1 MSLAHGSA
9 GRYGL
14 VELLPTGGR
23 AIAHEQSAAG
33 GIPMFTGRIP
43 RTFTMTAALVISA
56 SVIGANGTRVSAQD
70 EAAFAKALA
79 GTWVVNVDQPGFPPS
94 QRHFTFNADGGLVT
108 NDDLQV
114 GPNFVEHQ
122 TIGQGNWIRTGHRS
136 VAATIA
142 GQRFNLEGSLLGTYK
157 VRMNLELNPLAS
169 EWTGRFRI
177 DIALPNG
184 QVIFTSDGSFEATAL
199 AVEPL

>member
-1 MSLAHGSA
+1 M
-9 GRYGL
+9 
-14 VELLPTGGR
+14 
-23 AIAHEQSAAG
+23 
-33 GIPMFTGRIP
+33 
-43 RTFTMTAALVISA
+43 FTMTAALVISA
-56 SVIGANGTRVSAQD
+56 SAIGANGTRVSAQD
-70 EAAFAKALA
+70 EAAFAKVLA
-79 GTWVVNVDQPGFPPS
+79 GTWVVNVDQPGFPPG

-169 EWTGRFRI
+169 EWNGRFRI

-184 QVIFTSDGSFEATAL
+184 LVIFTSDGHFEATPL
-199 AVEPL
+199 SVEPL